1 MADVAILGL
10 GLMGSTLAAHL
21 HADGQTVAGYDPDS
35 DRRED
40 VARLGGEVFDS
51 VAGAVSAAPIVV
63 LSLPNSA
70 ITLEVCN
77 EIVAASAVEGLLV
90 IDTTTGDPNDS
101 MLAATNLAAAGHR
114 YTDATISGNAAQFG
128 ERDVIFMI
136 GGAPADV
143 AQATEFLAPFGR
155 AVYGVGDVGAGSRA
169 KLVVNHVLSINRA
182 ALAEGLAVA
191 EKAGIELEQMLE
203 VLLDSAAH
211 SKAMHIW
218 GKRMVEGDHEA
229 PASRIRQGHK
239 DSRLINEHAA
249 SLGASHSVVDAVRA
263 LYEAA
268 EEEGLSDAD
277 QSALMELMRHRAG
290 IGRQ

>member
-77 EIVAASAVEGLLV
+77 EIVAASAVESLLV

-191 EKAGIELEQMLE
+191 EKAGIELDQMLE
-203 VLLDSAAH
+203 VLRDSAAQ

-263 LYEAA
+263 LYAVSYTHLTLPTNREV
-268 EEEGLSDAD
+268 
-277 QSALMELMRHRAG
+277 
-290 IGRQ
+290 

>member
-114 YTDATISGNAAQFG
+114 YTDATI
-128 ERDVIFMI
+128 
-136 GGAPADV
+136 
-143 AQATEFLAPFGR
+143 
-155 AVYGVGDVGAGSRA
+155 
-169 KLVVNHVLSINRA
+169 
-182 ALAEGLAVA
+182 
-191 EKAGIELEQMLE
+191 
-203 VLLDSAAH
+203 
-211 SKAMHIW
+211 
-218 GKRMVEGDHEA
+218 
-229 PASRIRQGHK
+229 
-239 DSRLINEHAA
+239 
-249 SLGASHSVVDAVRA
+249 
-263 LYEAA
+263 
-268 EEEGLSDAD
+268 
-277 QSALMELMRHRAG
+277 
-290 IGRQ
+290 